1 MLPGMGAVGKI
12 NSMCLVYNFITGN
25 YPITKNS
32 KKKKAT
38 IQRWEANR
46 RGII

>member
-32 KKKKAT
+32 KKKKSNNS
-38 IQRWEANR
+38 EV
-46 RGII
+46 GS

>member
-12 NSMCLVYNFITGN
+12 NSMCLVYNFIT

-32 KKKKAT
+32 KKKQQQFRGGKL
-38 IQRWEANR
+38 IEEALSN
-46 RGII
+46 I